1 VTSNNASTSTSA
13 PPFTG
18 FPARAKSTA
27 IPNVFFTDVLPQLAG
42 DAVALTV
49 TLAALH
55 AISKRQGFPRYITT
69 PEVASEPAVVA
80 LESQKVP
87 TSYLSEGEAGGAE
100 IPNELRRAFSGP
112 ASAGLARAVDL
123 GVLLPLD
130 VEQDGQRHTLYFLNT
145 PADRR
150 GLEAVSS
157 GSVDI
162 GVIAREQPPAPARS
176 NIFVLYES
184 LIGTISPLIAGELAE
199 AERLYPTEW
208 LEAAFREAAAQ
219 NARSWRYVS
228 RILER
233 WAIEGP
239 DHETTERSAAG
250 ERYFRGKYGS
260 ILKQR
265 LKS

>member
-1 VTSNNASTSTSA
+1 MTSIRTPASSG

-27 IPNVFFTDVLPQLAG
+27 IPNVFFTDLLPHLAG
-42 DAVALTV
+42 DPVALTV

-55 AISKRQGFPRYITT
+55 AISKRQGFPRYIT
-69 PEVASEPAVVA
+69 EGDIASEPAVGA
-80 LESQKVP
+80 L
-87 TSYLSEGEAGGAE
+87 GGGADRAE
-100 IPNELRRAFSGP
+100 LPNELLRAP
-112 ASAGLARAVDL
+112 AAPVTIGLARAVEL
-123 GVLLPLD
+123 HILLPLD
-130 VEQDGQRHTLYFLNT
+130 VEQAGERYTLYFLNT
-145 PADRR
+145 PSDRR
-150 GLEAVSS
+150 GLEAVRS
-157 GSVDI
+157 GAVDI

-199 AERLYPTEW
+199 AERLYPADW

-250 ERYFRGKYGS
+250 DRYFRGKYGS

-265 LKS
+265 LKN

>member
-1 VTSNNASTSTSA
+1 MTSSA
-13 PPFTG
+13 TPFTG
-18 FPARAKSTA
+18 FPARAKATA
-27 IPNVFFTDVLPQLAG
+27 IPNVFFTDVLPRLAG

-55 AISKRQGFPRYITT
+55 AIAKRQGFPRYITV
-69 PEVASEPAVVA
+69 EDVASEPAVAA
-80 LESQKVP
+80 LENQKVP
-87 TSYLSEGEAGGAE
+87 SNYPAAGRARSAE
-100 IPNELRRAFSGP
+100 LPNELRRTASGP
-112 ASAGLARAVDL
+112 VAEGLARAL
-123 GVLLPLD
+123 ELSVLLALD
-130 VEQDGQRHTLYFLNT
+130 VERDGQRHTLYFLNT
-145 PADRR
+145 PSDRR
-150 GLEAVSS
+150 GLEAVRS

-162 GVIAREQPPAPARS
+162 GVIAREQPPTPARS

-199 AERLYPTEW
+199 AERLYPADW

-250 ERYFRGKYGS
+250 DRYFRGKYGS

-265 LKS
+265 LKN